1 MTEEPPDGAA
11 RSDASA
17 VPPGAPEEA
26 FALVLLGLSGMTPA
40 RLARVLHGRSPSAA
54 WAEVLA
60 GVVDIGRL
68 PRARKGESSPAA
80 LARRWAQEAERLR
93 PDAVLRGVE
102 RVGIQ
107 VLLQGDPRF
116 PVRLAAD
123 PGAPPVL
130 LALGNPPAASVRPAV
145 ALVGTRSATPAG
157 LDVATELGRTL
168 AAAGVV
174 VVSGLAAGIDG
185 AAHRGALEASGPGPV
200 AVVAGGPD
208 VVYPAAHRRLWEEVA
223 GAGVI
228 LSEVAPGTRPEQ
240 WRFAWR
246 NRLIAA
252 LADVVVVVESHAAG
266 GSFLTAEAAARRGIP
281 VMAVPG
287 SVRSSASAGTNALLA
302 DGCAPARDA
311 ADVLAALALTDPA
324 WQRRGGAGP
333 HGEVVQTG
341 EGVGPAGQS
350 RLAPADPVERE
361 VLARL
366 TPVPTTLAALAERSD
381 RDLGELASA
390 LGRLVAAG
398 HVRAGAGWWALA

>member
-1 MTEEPPDGAA
+1 MIERRPDGAA
-11 RSDASA
+11 RPVAGL
-17 VPPGAPEEA
+17 VPFGPPEEA
-26 FALVLLGLSGMTPA
+26 FALALLELPGMTPA
-40 RLARVLHGRSPSAA
+40 RLARLLQGRSPSAA
-54 WAEVLA
+54 WAAVVA
-60 GVVDIGRL
+60 GRIDLGTL
-68 PRARKGESSPAA
+68 SRARKGEASPAA
-80 LARRWAQEAERLR
+80 LARRWVEAAGRLR
-93 PDAVLRGVE
+93 PDALLRAVE
-102 RVGIQ
+102 GAGIR
-107 VLLQGDPRF
+107 VLLRSDPRF
-116 PVRLAAD
+116 PLRLVAD

-130 LALGNPPAASVRPAV
+130 LALGNPLAASVRPAV

-157 LDVATELGRTL
+157 LDVAAELGRTL

-200 AVVAGGPD
+200 ALVAGGPD
-208 VVYPAAHRRLWEEVA
+208 VVYPAVHRRLWDQVA

-252 LADVVVVVESHAAG
+252 LADVVVVVESHAGG

-287 SVRSSASAGTNALLA
+287 SVRSPASAGTNALLA

-311 ADVLAALALTDPA
+311 ADVLTALALADPA
-324 WQRRGGAGP
+324 RPRRSRAERLGRAAAD
-333 HGEVVQTG
+333 G
-341 EGVGPAGQS
+341 EGVGPVAEGPLS
-350 RLAPADPVERE
+350 PSDPAERE
-361 VLARL
+361 VLALL

-381 RDLGELASA
+381 RELGELASA

-398 HVRAGAGWWALA
+398 RVRAGAGWWALA